1 MKNGIAKRLLT
12 SLLCVMLAAALVMGT
27 VGCSKAPETS
37 DNSAVVMQDGATL
50 GNGATAFTFTV
61 VNGEGVETTVTV
73 KTDKETVG
81 EALVELGLVS
91 GEDSDWG
98 LMVDTVNGETVN
110 YNETGKYWAFYID
123 GEYAQTGVD
132 STPVTAGATYTFK
145 VE

>member
-1 MKNGIAKRLLT
+1 MKNGIAKKLLT

-132 STPVTAGATYTFK
+132 ATAITAGASYGFK
-145 VE
+145 AE